1 MFVCGDLQY
10 TEKNGWFMFANVVGE
25 FGKKSHQYECV
36 TKLAVV
42 NQADVIKMQQYQQNG
57 GLFASNKK
65 EEVFYQMLLDA
76 ADDTG
81 KIRTKNHHKVWLVLF
96 RQIRQTGWHNVT
108 YYLHWND

>member
-42 NQADVIKMQQYQQNG
+42 NQADMIKIQQYQQNG

-65 EEVFYQMLLDA
+65 EEVLYQMMLDA

-81 KIRTKNHHKVWLVLF
+81 KIRTKKSF
-96 RQIRQTGWHNVT
+96 SGKIRQTGWHIIVT
-108 YYLHWND
+108 YYLHWNE